1 MIDMKP
7 ILKRTTIFLLV
18 FLILVLQQPVFAQ
31 DDARLANIIVTNTRD
46 DLLVYMNVEGAF
58 TDEMVEAINSGVPAT
73 FSFYAQLYYT
83 RNLWADKQIADI
95 VVTHTISFNA
105 LKEEYT
111 VTRSWDSDNQVI
123 TQSLDEAKQLM
134 AKINSLKVIPLDNLE
149 KGVQYQLRAKAE
161 LNKVTLPF
169 YLHYVLF
176 FLSLWDFETD
186 WYTIDFIY

>member
-1 MIDMKP
+1 MKP
-7 ILKRTTIFLLV
+7 FLKRTTIFLLV
-18 FLILVLQQPVFAQ
+18 FLVLVVQQPVFAQ

-58 TDEMVEAINSGVPAT
+58 TDEMIEAINSGVPTT
-73 FSFYAQLYYT
+73 FSFYVQLYYT
-83 RNLWADKQIADI
+83 RSLWADKQIADI
-95 VVTHTISFNA
+95 VITHTIAFNA
-105 LKEEYT
+105 LKKEYA
-111 VTRSWDSDNQVI
+111 VTRSWDRNNPVT

-134 AKINSLKVIPLDNLE
+134 AKINSLKVIPLNKLE
-149 KGVQYQLRAKAE
+149 KGIQYQLRAKAE